1 MIRKK
6 KIRELKS
13 LKEIPEFSNYE
24 EEAKFWDTHSVSQI
38 WEQLE
43 PVELEIDAALIEKRL
58 NRQLFKLEPSQ
69 VRAALNIAQ
78 RKKVDFL
85 SLIKQWIDEG
95 INRESETDVSR

>member
-1 MIRKK
+1 MTRKK

-24 EEAKFWDTHSVSQI
+24 EEAEFWDTHSVSKI

-58 NRQLFKLEPSQ
+58 NRQLLKLEPSQ
-69 VRAALNIAQ
+69 VRAALNIAP